1 MKLSSNNLL
10 ERLSNSEIENLTN
23 QVRETLAI
31 DTGFNFE
38 KKPKG
43 IFTAAQLWNI
53 QRQRKTV
60 FSRQNGS
67 LARF

>member
-10 ERLSNSEIENLTN
+10 ETLSNSEIENLTN
-23 QVRETLAI
+23 HVRETLA
-31 DTGFNFE
+31 TNTSFNFE
-38 KKPKG
+38 KKPKE

-53 QRQRKTV
+53 HQRRKTG
-60 FSRQNGS
+60 FSRQNSS